1 MTLLTHTSVEFSDRV
16 MLFDLG
22 LSVFECDRPRNALGI
37 PRIAKEKQLERRV
50 SLFECDRILENP
62 QEKKIDHLFHFGYLS
77 AVGQKKNAEPSTRD
91 SRRRSLAAE
100 RREDDRADHQDAN
113 FLRGKRASFTRG
125 ILIR

>member
-1 MTLLTHTSVEFSDRV
+1 
-16 MLFDLG
+16 MLFDLDCQ
-22 LSVFECDRPRNALGI
+22 CDRPRNALGI

-50 SLFECDRILENP
+50 SLFECDRILEKNP

-77 AVGQKKNAEPSTRD
+77 AVGQKRTRNHQLEI
-91 SRRRSLAAE
+91 RRRSLAAE